1 MMKSH
6 CGHQRWVRAVDE
18 ARIRAL
24 GGGEGIKGKGSGARG
39 GQDQGN

>member
-1 MMKSH
+1 MMESH

-18 ARIRAL
+18 ARIRVL
-24 GGGEGIKGKGSGARG
+24 GGGGGIKGEGVRG